1 MAHRI
6 RAEFRADTTI
16 GSDLQSAR
24 IEFRQPLSM
33 AYGVY
38 LSPYAEYQRRY
49 ANLYDDTGDVKIT
62 QYLMQTARAG
72 ADLGLPIGRLGDFR
86 IGLGYVT
93 GHGSPTYNLPFDDG
107 SGRSLLWPSFTS
119 QALTARARLV
129 IDQLDDPL
137 FPRKGYFT
145 ELRIERSLVSRN
157 GARRRTS
164 TTAST
169 ARRTPRSTARR
180 WSRSSS
186 AGTAS
191 ARRSKAARASAAP
204 T

>member
-1 MAHRI
+1 MKAASACTSATGGRGSPNP
-6 RAEFRADTTI
+6 AEFRADTTI

-72 ADLGLPIGRLGDFR
+72 PDLGLPIGRLGDFR

-119 QALTARARLV
+119 QALTRAR
-129 IDQLDDPL
+129 
-137 FPRKGYFT
+137 G
-145 ELRIERSLVSRN
+145 S
-157 GARRRTS
+157 
-164 TTAST
+164 
-169 ARRTPRSTARR
+169 
-180 WSRSSS
+180 
-186 AGTAS
+186 
-191 ARRSKAARASAAP
+191 
-204 T
+204 

>member
-1 MAHRI
+1 MSSSSTDEGGFRLRRLPAAVAHRI
-6 RAEFRADTTI
+6 RPEFRADTTI

-72 ADLGLPIGRLGDFR
+72 PISACRLG
-86 IGLGYVT
+86 
-93 GHGSPTYNLPFDDG
+93 
-107 SGRSLLWPSFTS
+107 
-119 QALTARARLV
+119 
-129 IDQLDDPL
+129 
-137 FPRKGYFT
+137 
-145 ELRIERSLVSRN
+145 
-157 GARRRTS
+157 
-164 TTAST
+164 
-169 ARRTPRSTARR
+169 
-180 WSRSSS
+180 
-186 AGTAS
+186 AS
-191 ARRSKAARASAAP
+191 AISGSASV